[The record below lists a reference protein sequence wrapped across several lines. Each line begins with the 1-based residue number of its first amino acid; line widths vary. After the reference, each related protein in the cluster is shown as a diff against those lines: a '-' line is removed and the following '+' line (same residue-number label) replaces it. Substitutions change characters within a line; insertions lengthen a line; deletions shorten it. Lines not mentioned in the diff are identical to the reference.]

1 LNDRLSGW
9 WGAGCGACFTVV
21 ILTQQGGSLEVVYLE
36 GNERLAAC
44 TFCCTSSH
52 LEPGAEI
59 TALLPFST
67 DRNHATR

>member
-1 LNDRLSGW
+1 VY
-9 WGAGCGACFTVV
+9 TY
-21 ILTQQGGSLEVVYLE
+21 ITQQGGSLEVVYLE

-44 TFCCTSSH
+44 TFCSSH

>member
-1 LNDRLSGW
+1 VK
-9 WGAGCGACFTVV
+9 ACDLLYSIVV
-21 ILTQQGGSLEVVYLE
+21 IPQGGSLEVVYLE

-44 TFCCTSSH
+44 TFCSSH